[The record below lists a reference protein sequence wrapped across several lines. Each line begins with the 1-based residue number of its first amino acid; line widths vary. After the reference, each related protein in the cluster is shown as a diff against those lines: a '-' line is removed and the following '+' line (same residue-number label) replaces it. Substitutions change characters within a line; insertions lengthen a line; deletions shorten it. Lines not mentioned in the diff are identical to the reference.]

1 VTYAFK
7 RARPFGT
14 EASIRFLDNSSRM
27 RSRSRNAE
35 HEQSNCGRLRA
46 RLQEQVQSKPSK
58 GTKMSAFR
66 DPEPS
71 NADLERYG
79 IERVPADTFIW
90 QGYRYTQ
97 ARDALAA
104 AKRAE
109 KE

>member
-1 VTYAFK
+1 
-7 RARPFGT
+7 
-14 EASIRFLDNSSRM
+14 
-27 RSRSRNAE
+27 
-35 HEQSNCGRLRA
+35 
-46 RLQEQVQSKPSK
+46 
-58 GTKMSAFR
+58 MSAFR